1 MKKAMKDKIIEV
13 IENHY
18 ADDKGHYSFRNK
30 TALRLIKANLNITY
44 NDHWYTVKIYD
55 ETMKIYCN
63 QKDFRRLEY
72 FSQNETALKI
82 AKELTKQHFKKE
94 LSPERK
100 RYFEELNAKRHKK
113 RKAELK

>member
-1 MKKAMKDKIIEV
+1 MKKTMKDKIIEI
-13 IENHY
+13 IENCY

-30 TALRLIKANLNITY
+30 TALRLIKENLNITY

-72 FSQNETALKI
+72 FAQNETALQI

-113 RKAELK
+113 AKAELK

>member
-1 MKKAMKDKIIEV
+1 MGKAMKDKIIEI
-13 IENHY
+13 IENCY

-30 TALRLIKANLNITY
+30 TALRLVKENLNITY

-72 FSQNETALKI
+72 FAQNETALKK

-113 RKAELK
+113 ERR

>member
-1 MKKAMKDKIIEV
+1 M
-13 IENHY
+13 
-18 ADDKGHYSFRNK
+18 
-30 TALRLIKANLNITY
+30 
-44 NDHWYTVKIYD
+44 KIYD

-63 QKDFRRLEY
+63 QKDFRWLEY
-72 FSQNETALKI
+72 FAQNETALTK

-113 RKAELK
+113 SKVELK